1 MKAKETELKKEI
13 RCTQFEYSSSDSDEE
28 ENEKSKGKNKINF
41 PIISNKKYKSSSNL
55 VVSEKRKKTKKSKI
69 YLSRYVRMILFF
81 LLLIFSVIIDLD
93 AGIIVSS
100 YKSFTQDLHMSDFQ
114 FGSLNSITTIGK
126 IIALLFF
133 MLIINKNHRKFIIV
147 TTSFVHGWAFFG
159 YFINDN
165 YYYIAILKFLTSFCK
180 VFITVYMPVWIDQ
193 FGIKKYKTLLLTI
206 VFMVTSYGRIVGA
219 WIGTVLFNNEWKKAF
234 VCCGMIFFALSFG
247 LFIVPQKYY
256 STKYMFVEQQ
266 KKLTGNVVEKLVPTK
281 DNDTETSD
289 SDINIK
295 KDIENMNDIKFIN
308 DERRSYSI
316 TNKKNNKKTEKEKE
330 DDNGNDNDNNIE
342 NGDDKKEKLIY
353 DYDTNTIDEN
363 KIFKSLSF
371 VSKFKIVLLNECFMF
386 SSLSRASLFFIFKI
400 IHVFLKKY
408 TFEALHYTNEIT
420 FFYYYSLTTIIAPSL
435 GSLVGGAICNKFLGG
450 YESRRSIWLIIFFGT
465 LAVIFISLARISL
478 EFNYLIMY
486 IFGYFFSV
494 SAFLPTISGYII
506 NSLHKELKGFG
517 SSFDSLITNVLGK
530 LPSPIIYGIINDK
543 HKKDDPKYAW
553 NRSLM
558 IYYIGTIFIY
568 LTCFFKWK
576 MNNKKGKFKN
586 NVVKQ
591 TMKDAY
597 TFNRSSLIKAEKPVP
612 KYNESKK
619 NQKSPVELE
628 DIEVKEKK
636 PSKFKENAKANNK
649 NKKKLLNKLQQK
661 ENEEK
666 NSKDK
671 TISSTSEENL
681 DDDK

>member
-1 MKAKETELKKEI
+1 MNYTNEQGKTNEQKKDF
-13 RCTQFEYSSSDSDEE
+13 RCTQFEYSSSGSDE
-28 ENEKSKGKNKINF
+28 ENEKVKGKNKINF
-41 PIISNKKYKSSSNL
+41 PVISNKKFKSSSNL
-55 VVSEKRKKTKKSKI
+55 VVSEKRTKKKKTKI

-126 IIALLFF
+126 IIALLFY
-133 MLIINKNHRKFIIV
+133 MLIINQNHRKFIIV
-147 TTSFVHGWAFFG
+147 ITSFIHGWAFFG

-219 WIGTVLFNNEWKKAF
+219 WIGTVIFDNEWKKAF
-234 VCCGMIFFALSFG
+234 ICCGFIFFSLSFS
-247 LFIVPQKYY
+247 LFAIPQKYF
-256 STKYMFVEQQ
+256 STKYMIVEQQ
-266 KKLTGNVVEKLVPTK
+266 RKITGNIVEKLVPTK
-281 DNDTETSD
+281 DNDDNE
-289 SDINIK
+289 IK
-295 KDIENMNDIKFIN
+295 KDIENINDIEFIN
-308 DERRSYSI
+308 DEKKPYSVSG
-316 TNKKNNKKTEKEKE
+316 KNYNYIKDEVIKETEKESESNLEIIEK
-330 DDNGNDNDNNIE
+330 NN
-342 NGDDKKEKLIY
+342 KKEKLIY
-353 DYDTNTIDEN
+353 DYDTNSEEEN

-371 VSKFKIVLLNECFMF
+371 LSKLKIVLLNECFMF

-408 TFEALHYTNEIT
+408 SFEALHYTNEIT
-420 FFYYYSLTTIIAPSL
+420 FFYYYSLTTILAPSL
-435 GSLVGGAICNKFLGG
+435 GSLIGGAICNKFLGG
-450 YESRRSIWLIIFFGT
+450 YESKNSIWVILFFGT
-465 LAVIFISLARISL
+465 AAVIFVSLARISK
-478 EFNYLIMY
+478 EFGYLIIY

-543 HKKDDPKYAW
+543 HKKEDPKYAW
-553 NRSLM
+553 NKSLM
-558 IYYIGTIFIY
+558 IYYIGTMFIY
-568 LTCFFKWK
+568 LTCLFKWK
-576 MNNKKGKFKN
+576 INNKKRKFKN
-586 NVVKQ
+586 NVVEQ

-597 TFNRSSLIKAEKPVP
+597 TFNRSSLIKAKMPVP
-612 KYNESKK
+612 KFNENRRS
-619 NQKSPVELE
+619 QKMPVELE
-628 DIEVKEKK
+628 EVKQK
-636 PSKFKENAKANNK
+636 PLSKFSNKSQSK
-649 NKKKLLNKLQQK
+649 NKINKKLLLNKLQKK
-661 ENEEK
+661 EYEEK
-666 NSKDK
+666 NAHDK
-671 TISSTSEENL
+671 
-681 DDDK
+681 